1 MFMVISTKIV
11 PKKYKKLKFGWF
23 FSQNG
28 WLTGGF
34 GGCVGVLTKK
44 WVIFAS
50 KWVVTTYHFHH
61 TDTSWVFKK

>member
-1 MFMVISTKIV
+1 MKKVLKSNGKKTMFMVISTKIV

-44 WVIFAS
+44 WVTS
-50 KWVVTTYHFHH
+50 KTR
-61 TDTSWVFKK
+61 